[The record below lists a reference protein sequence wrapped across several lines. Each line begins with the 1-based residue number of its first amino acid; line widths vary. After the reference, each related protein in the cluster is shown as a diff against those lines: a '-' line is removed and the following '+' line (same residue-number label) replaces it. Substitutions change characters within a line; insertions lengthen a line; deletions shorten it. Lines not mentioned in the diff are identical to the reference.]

1 MDNKSFQVNPWLH
14 PRYSHAHP
22 YLIFTYS
29 SPHSYPYLVLIYIF
43 DLIHILILSS
53 FTSSLFTGSSLFN
66 IYIYILVLIHI
77 LILSSFTFLSSFIS
91 LLCSHLHSCPHSYP
105 YLVLIYILLIHIL
118 ILSSFTLLSSF
129 ISLSCPHYILIPIL
143 SIHKITLNIIRLY
156 NVYAVN

>member
-29 SPHSYPYLVLIYIF
+29 CPHSYPYLVLIYIF

-91 LLCSHLHSCPHSYP
+91 LSYPHYIFVLIHILILSSFTFFSSFISLSCPHLHSCPHSYP
-105 YLVLIYILLIHIL
+105 YLVLIIFSFQFYPFTRLL
-118 ILSSFTLLSSF
+118 
-129 ISLSCPHYILIPIL
+129 
-143 SIHKITLNIIRLY
+143 
-156 NVYAVN
+156 